1 MTLEELGAMPEEE
14 RMIWITSVAKV
25 QDLNAILKEVGM
37 KYSKLKKQEKIE
49 LVKELVAQEIRISG
63 ILKIEGLKIEGMY
76 LDEFTFEKK
85 QSVTLINFY
94 ILINYPNNRNKK

>member
-1 MTLEELGAMPEEE
+1 MYNKIIDKGVGNMKLQELGRMSAKE
-14 RMIWITSVAKV
+14 RLTWINTAKV
-25 QDLNAILKEVGM
+25 QDLNAILKEAEIKG
-37 KYSKLKKQEKIE
+37 YSKMKKQEKIE

-85 QSVTLINFY
+85 
-94 ILINYPNNRNKK
+94 

>member
-25 QDLNAILKEVGM
+25 QDLNTILKEVEIKG
-37 KYSKLKKQEKIE
+37 YSKTKKEEKIE
-49 LVKELVAQEIRISG
+49 LVKELVAQEIRVSG

-76 LDEFTFEKK
+76 LDEYIFEKK
-85 QSVTLINFY
+85 
-94 ILINYPNNRNKK
+94 

>member
-1 MTLEELGAMPEEE
+1 MKLQELGRMPEEE

-25 QDLNAILKEVGM
+25 QDLNTILKEAEIKG
-37 KYSKLKKQEKIE
+37 YSKMKKQEKIE

-85 QSVTLINFY
+85 
-94 ILINYPNNRNKK
+94 

>member
-14 RMIWITSVAKV
+14 RMIWITSIAKV
-25 QDLNAILKEVGM
+25 QDLNTILKEAEIKG
-37 KYSKLKKQEKIE
+37 YSKMKKQEKIE

-76 LDEFTFEKK
+76 LDEYTFDKK
-85 QSVTLINFY
+85 
-94 ILINYPNNRNKK
+94 

>member
-1 MTLEELGAMPEEE
+1 MKLEELGAMTEEK

-25 QDLNAILKEVGM
+25 QDLNTILKEAEIKG
-37 KYSKLKKQEKIE
+37 YSKMKKQEKIE

-85 QSVTLINFY
+85 
-94 ILINYPNNRNKK
+94 

>member
-1 MTLEELGAMPEEE
+1 MTLEELGAMTEEK

-25 QDLNAILKEVGM
+25 QDLNTILKEAEIKG
-37 KYSKLKKQEKIE
+37 YSKMKKQEKIE

-76 LDEFTFEKK
+76 LDEFAFNKK
-85 QSVTLINFY
+85 QQI
-94 ILINYPNNRNKK
+94 K

>member
-14 RMIWITSVAKV
+14 RMIWITSIAKV
-25 QDLNAILKEVGM
+25 QDLNAIIKEVGM

-63 ILKIEGLKIEGMY
+63 ILKTEGLKIEGMY
-76 LDEFTFEKK
+76 LDEYIFEKK
-85 QSVTLINFY
+85 
-94 ILINYPNNRNKK
+94 

>member
-1 MTLEELGAMPEEE
+1 MKLEELGRMPEGE
-14 RMIWITSVAKV
+14 RIAWINSAKV
-25 QDLNAILKEVGM
+25 QDLNTILKEAEI

-85 QSVTLINFY
+85 
-94 ILINYPNNRNKK
+94 

>member
-1 MTLEELGAMPEEE
+1 MKLEELELIPEEE
-14 RMIWITSVAKV
+14 RLTWINTAKV
-25 QDLNAILKEVGM
+25 QDLNAILKEAEI

-63 ILKIEGLKIEGMY
+63 ILKTEGLKIEGMY

-85 QSVTLINFY
+85 
-94 ILINYPNNRNKK
+94 

>member
-1 MTLEELGAMPEEE
+1 MTLEELGAMTEEK

-25 QDLNAILKEVGM
+25 QDLNTILKEAGI
-37 KYSKLKKQEKIE
+37 KGYSKMKKQEKIE

-76 LDEFTFEKK
+76 LDEYIFEKK
-85 QSVTLINFY
+85 
-94 ILINYPNNRNKK
+94 

>member
-1 MTLEELGAMPEEE
+1 MKLEELGRMSEEK
-14 RMIWITSVAKV
+14 RLAWINTAKV

-37 KYSKLKKQEKIE
+37 KYSKMKKEEKIE

-63 ILKIEGLKIEGMY
+63 ILKTEGLKIEGMY

-85 QSVTLINFY
+85 
-94 ILINYPNNRNKK
+94 